1 MIQKGEGSL
10 NLERINENCIFAY
23 VPELEPIF
31 AVMNLLQG
39 EEAEELCQDVY
50 GEEEITT
57 WKKQYPFL
65 FEASKAVQNIYLWG
79 IMDFVIDMPIEQIS
93 LDYYKD
99 YLLGIDQV
107 DFLWRHLDLDYV
119 DGAKKEDLQLALSDD
134 EMLLHVFEC
143 VEDRCESF
151 LSFKAFIR
159 ETSRYIE
166 DFFALAKKLQNS
178 ELKALLKKYEDTVV
192 SLKEEVVAGVN
203 EAGGF
208 EFSQKVMGKTFRNRG
223 PYEKF
228 LFVPTYMM
236 PAKAVRFFHV
246 KGDRKKQLL
255 FMSLRK
261 QDRNQEDVI
270 KTLKIMGDGTRYQIL
285 VLLAQEGTMRGM
297 DIAKRVSVATSTI
310 SHHMELL
317 KECGLITEE
326 QVKNSKYYGLSRNG
340 IADLIKDIQKDLK
353 ME

>member
-1 MIQKGEGSL
+1 L

-39 EEAEELCQDVY
+39 EEAEKLCQEVY
-50 GEEEITT
+50 GEKEIVA

-65 FEASKAVQNIYLWG
+65 FETSKAVQNIDPWG
-79 IMDFVIDMPIEQIS
+79 IMGFVIDMPLEKIN

-119 DGAKKEDLQLALSDD
+119 DGAKKEDLQLALLDD
-134 EMLLHVFEC
+134 EMLLRVFDWM
-143 VEDRCESF
+143 EDRCESF

-159 ETSRYIE
+159 ETTRYIE
-166 DFFALAKKLQNS
+166 DFFALAKKIQNS
-178 ELKALLKKYEDTVV
+178 ELKDLLKKYEDTVV

-203 EAGGF
+203 EVGGF
-208 EFSQKVMGKTFRNRG
+208 EFSQRIMGKAFCNRG
-223 PYEKF
+223 PYEEF
-228 LFVPTYMM
+228 LFVPSYMM

-246 KGDRKKQLL
+246 KEEHKKQLL
-255 FMSLRK
+255 FMSVRK
-261 QDRNQEDVI
+261 FDRNQEDVI
-270 KTLKIMGDGTRYQIL
+270 KTLKVMGDGTRYQIL
-285 VLLAQEGTMRGM
+285 ALLAKEGTMRGM

-340 IADLIKDIQKDLK
+340 VAELIKDIQSDLK

>member
-1 MIQKGEGSL
+1 M
-10 NLERINENCIFAY
+10 NLERINEDCIFAY
-23 VPELEPIF
+23 VPELESIF

-39 EEAEELCQDVY
+39 EEAEKLCQDVY
-50 GEEEITT
+50 GEKEIAT

-65 FEASKAVQNIYLWG
+65 FEVSKAVQNIYPWG

-107 DFLWRHLDLDYV
+107 DFLWRHLDLDYM
-119 DGAKKEDLQLALSDD
+119 DEAKKEDLQLALSDD
-134 EMLLHVFEC
+134 AMLLHVFEW

-159 ETSRYIE
+159 ETPRYIE

-178 ELKALLKKYEDTVV
+178 ELKDLLKKYEDTVV
-192 SLKEEVVAGVN
+192 SVKEEVVAGVK
-203 EAGGF
+203 EKGGF
-208 EFSQKVMGKTFRNRG
+208 EFSQKIMGKTFRNRG
-223 PYEKF
+223 PYEEF

-246 KGDRKKQLL
+246 KEEHKKQLL
-255 FMSLRK
+255 FMSIRN

-285 VLLAQEGTMRGM
+285 ALLAKEGTMRGM

-326 QVKNSKYYGLSRNG
+326 QVKNSKYYGLSHNG
-340 IADLIKDIQKDLK
+340 IADLIKDIQKDLQI
-353 ME
+353 E

>member
-1 MIQKGEGSL
+1 MKGVGSL

-39 EEAEELCQDVY
+39 EEAEKLCQEVY
-50 GEEEITT
+50 GDKEIEA

-65 FEASKAVQNIYLWG
+65 FEVSKAVQNIYPWG
-79 IMDFVIDMPIEQIS
+79 IMDFIIDIPLERIS
-93 LDYYKD
+93 LDYYKN
-99 YLLGIDQV
+99 YLLGINQV

-119 DGAKKEDLQLALSDD
+119 DGANKEDLQLALSDD
-134 EMLLHVFEC
+134 EILHRAFMWME
-143 VEDRCESF
+143 EQCESF

-159 ETSRYIE
+159 ETPRYIE
-166 DFFALAKKLQNS
+166 EFFELAKKLQNVT
-178 ELKALLKKYEDTVV
+178 LDNTLKKYEAAVI
-192 SLKEEVVAGVN
+192 SLKEDVFTGVKEV
-203 EAGGF
+203 GGF
-208 EFSQKVMGKTFRNRG
+208 EYSQKVMGKTFRNRG
-223 PYEKF
+223 PYEEF

-246 KGDRKKQLL
+246 QEEHKKQLL
-255 FMSLRK
+255 FMSVRK
-261 QDRNQEDVI
+261 IDRNQEDVI
-270 KTLKIMGDGTRYQIL
+270 KILKIMGDGTRYQIL
-285 VLLAQEGTMRGM
+285 ALLAKEGTMRGM

-340 IADLIKDIQKDLK
+340 VAELIKDIQSDLK
-353 ME
+353 IE

>member
-1 MIQKGEGSL
+1 M
-10 NLERINENCIFAY
+10 NLERLNENCIFAY

-39 EEAEELCQDVY
+39 EEAENLCREVY
-50 GEEEITT
+50 GEKEIAV

-65 FEASKAVQNIYLWG
+65 FEVSKAVQNIYPWG
-79 IMDFVIDMPIEQIS
+79 IMDFVIDMSIEQIS
-93 LDYYKD
+93 LDYYKE
-99 YLLGIDQV
+99 YLLGINQV

-119 DGAKKEDLQLALSDD
+119 EGANKEDLQFALSDD
-134 EMLLHVFEC
+134 EKLIRVYEW
-143 VEDRCESF
+143 VEDRSESF
-151 LSFKAFIR
+151 LSFKAFLR
-159 ETSRYIE
+159 ETPRYIE
-166 DFFALAKKLQNS
+166 EFFALAKKLQNTTL
-178 ELKALLKKYEDTVV
+178 ENVLKKYEGVV
-192 SLKEEVVAGVN
+192 ISIKEDVFAGVN

-208 EFSQKVMGKTFRNRG
+208 EYSQKVMGKTFRNRG
-223 PYEKF
+223 PYEEF

-246 KGDRKKQLL
+246 KEEYKKQLL

-285 VLLAQEGTMRGM
+285 ALLAKEGTMRGM

-340 IADLIKDIQKDLK
+340 VAELMKDIQNDLK

>member
-1 MIQKGEGSL
+1 M

-39 EEAEELCQDVY
+39 EEAEKLCQEVY
-50 GEEEITT
+50 GEKEIVA

-65 FEASKAVQNIYLWG
+65 FEASKAVQNIYPWG

-119 DGAKKEDLQLALSDD
+119 DGANKEDLQLALSDD
-134 EMLLHVFEC
+134 EMLLRVFMWM
-143 VEDRCESF
+143 EDRCESF

-159 ETSRYIE
+159 ETLRYIE
-166 DFFALAKKLQNS
+166 EFFALAKKLQNS
-178 ELKALLKKYEDTVV
+178 VLEDLLKKYEGTVV

-208 EFSQKVMGKTFRNRG
+208 EFSQKIMGKTFRNRG
-223 PYEKF
+223 PYEEF

-236 PAKAVRFFHV
+236 PAKAVRFFHI
-246 KGDRKKQLL
+246 KEEHKKQLL
-255 FMSLRK
+255 FMSVRK
-261 QDRNQEDVI
+261 FDRNQEDVI

-285 VLLAQEGTMRGM
+285 ALLAKEGTMRGM

-340 IADLIKDIQKDLK
+340 VAELIKDIQSDLK

>member
-1 MIQKGEGSL
+1 M

-39 EEAEELCQDVY
+39 EEAEKLCQEVY
-50 GEEEITT
+50 GDKGIAA

-65 FEASKAVQNIYLWG
+65 FEVSKAVQNIYPWG
-79 IMDFVIDMPIEQIS
+79 IMDFVIDMPLEKIS

-99 YLLGIDQV
+99 YLLEIDQV

-119 DGAKKEDLQLALSDD
+119 EGANKEDLSDD
-134 EMLLHVFEC
+134 DLLIRVFELL
-143 VEDRCESF
+143 ENQCESF
-151 LSFKAFIR
+151 LSFKAFLR

-166 DFFALAKKLQNS
+166 EFFSLAKKLQNAT
-178 ELKALLKKYEDTVV
+178 LDNTLKKYEVAV
-192 SLKEEVVAGVN
+192 ISLKEDVFTGVKDV
-203 EAGGF
+203 GGF
-208 EFSQKVMGKTFRNRG
+208 EYSQKVMGKTFRNRG
-223 PYEKF
+223 PYEEF
-228 LFVPTYMM
+228 FFVPTYMM

-246 KGDRKKQLL
+246 KEEHKKQLL

-270 KTLKIMGDGTRYQIL
+270 KTLKIMGDATRYQIL
-285 VLLAQEGTMRGM
+285 VLLAKEGTIRGM

-340 IADLIKDIQKDLK
+340 VAELMKDIQNDLK